1 MRLDQQR
8 PLALRLRRA
17 LPGWA
22 WTLLALMFPA
32 LLLLPRWPRRRKP
45 QVVTVPAGA
54 PDPLAAFEVRLEQA
68 LARLAPGL
76 SDASDAELTAS
87 LIRSG
92 MQPQAAQRVT
102 RVRAGV
108 RRARYARDAEVNT
121 AALGRELEDLLQ
133 LLTPQG
139 GNGRRRW
146 RERAGLTAMLLLLV
160 APPPVSA
167 QTPPEQ
173 LYEAGAYSAAADGFQ
188 RRALAAPEVTTHWF
202 NLGDAAWRAGD
213 DAQSLAAWIRAAR
226 LSPRDQGVRR
236 ALLLVPPGDPWAARN
251 LWVSPVAPAELWL
264 LGLIAW
270 GIGWIGAAVSR
281 RIRGRW
287 LVLIG
292 GGVVLY
298 AGATALSHWYR
309 RPVAVL
315 AANQVL
321 RLSPHELAPPAGEV
335 ARLGTVI
342 LGERRGA
349 WVRVAAQG
357 GQEGWIQGQE
367 LRPAGDLLA
376 P

>member
-1 MRLDQQR
+1 MRLDQQL
-8 PLALRLRRA
+8 PLALGLRRV
-17 LPGWA
+17 LPGWV
-22 WTLLALMFPA
+22 WTVLSLLLPG
-32 LLLLPRWPRRRKP
+32 LWLLPRWPRRRKP
-45 QVVTVPAGA
+45 QAVAVSAGSR
-54 PDPLAAFEVRLEQA
+54 DPLAAIEVRLQQA

-76 SDASDAELTAS
+76 SDAGDAELTAS

-92 MQPQAAQRVT
+92 MEPQAAQRVT
-102 RVRAGV
+102 KVRSGV

-121 AALGRELEDLLQ
+121 AALGRELEGLLQ

-139 GNGRRRW
+139 EDGRRRW
-146 RERAGLTAMLLLLV
+146 RERAGLTAMFLLLV
-160 APPPVSA
+160 SPAQLSA

-188 RRALAAPEVTTHWF
+188 RRALAAPEVTTNWF

-213 DAQSLAAWIRAAR
+213 DAQSLAAWVRAAR

-270 GIGWIGAAVSR
+270 GVGWVGAAWSR
-281 RIRGRW
+281 GLRGRW

-292 GGVVLY
+292 GGVVLF
-298 AGATALSHWYR
+298 AGAAALSHWYR

-349 WVRVAAQG
+349 WVRVVAQG
-357 GQEGWIQGQE
+357 GQEGWIPGQE

-376 P
+376 H